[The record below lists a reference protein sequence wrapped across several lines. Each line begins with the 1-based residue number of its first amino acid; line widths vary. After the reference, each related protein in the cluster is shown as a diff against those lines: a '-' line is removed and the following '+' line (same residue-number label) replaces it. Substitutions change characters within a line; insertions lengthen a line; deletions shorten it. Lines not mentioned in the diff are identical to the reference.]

1 MHICLSDRGRYRAVE
16 CCPSAWLHAAAG
28 RGRLHGVRGGQKR
41 MLMHHPPSPWMD
53 VLFPAKKQ
61 PKKKQTNTTAH
72 CPVPEGAFTKDNFFT
87 ENSCRGAR
95 FTRSYTTTSP
105 SGNSSFAA
113 TVFPFSKGHELRSLS
128 TFSHCAHDSAACCL
142 ELHLSCPQ
150 ETTEEIKPP
159 QELLPLDVT
168 CLECAQCCFRCHRK
182 QEGRD

>member
-1 MHICLSDRGRYRAVE
+1 MSCFLLRNNQKNKPTHSPL
-16 CCPSAWLHAAAG
+16 PS
-28 RGRLHGVRGGQKR
+28 
-41 MLMHHPPSPWMD
+41 S
-53 VLFPAKKQ
+53 
-61 PKKKQTNTTAH
+61 
-72 CPVPEGAFTKDNFFT
+72 FTKDNFFT
-87 ENSCRGAR
+87 ENSCHGAR

-113 TVFPFSKGHELRSLS
+113 AIFPFSKGYELRSLS
-128 TFSHCAHDSAACCL
+128 TFSHCAHDSACCL

-168 CLECAQCCFRCHRK
+168 CLECTQCSYRCHRK

>member
-1 MHICLSDRGRYRAVE
+1 ME
-16 CCPSAWLHAAAG
+16 CCPSARLHTAAG
-28 RGRLHGVRGGQKR
+28 RGRLHGARGGGQKR
-41 MLMHHPPSPWMD
+41 MLMHHPPSPRMD

-61 PKKKQTNTTAH
+61 PKNQTNATAH

-105 SGNSSFAA
+105 NGNSSFAA
-113 TVFPFSKGHELRSLS
+113 AIFPFSKGYELRSLS
-128 TFSHCAHDSAACCL
+128 TFSRCAHDSAACCL

-168 CLECAQCCFRCHRK
+168 CLECTQCSFRCRRK